1 MFESCRSGQI
11 PFRSMTLTGQGHVTM
26 IPDVAV
32 IRLGVQLTGSDLA
45 AVQTQNAQL
54 SQAVLDALHRMG
66 ITDIKTFQYTIDK
79 YFENVNGTSVDRGYT
94 VRNILEIRADDV
106 SAVGAVIDAA
116 VGAGANAVDLI
127 SFEASNPEYYYQ
139 RALDLAVADAVE
151 KAKSVSDSL
160 GIPIETVP
168 VSITENSAAPRPM
181 QTFQREFAATPVV
194 PGNITVEASV
204 TAEFIY

>member
-1 MFESCRSGQI
+1 MFESCRNGELL
-11 PFRSMTLTGQGHVTM
+11 FRSMTLTGLGHVTL

-32 IRLGVQLTGSDLA
+32 IRLGVQLAGSDLA
-45 AVQTQNAQL
+45 AVQAQNAKQ

-94 VRNILEIRADDV
+94 VRNIFEIRTDDV
-106 SAVGAVIDAA
+106 SAVGSLIDAA
-116 VGAGANAVDLI
+116 VGAGANVVDLI
-127 SFEASNPEYYYQ
+127 SFEASNPDLYYQ
-139 RALDLAVADAVE
+139 QALNLAVADAIE
-151 KAKSVSDSL
+151 KAKSISVSLD
-160 GIPIETVP
+160 IPVEMVP